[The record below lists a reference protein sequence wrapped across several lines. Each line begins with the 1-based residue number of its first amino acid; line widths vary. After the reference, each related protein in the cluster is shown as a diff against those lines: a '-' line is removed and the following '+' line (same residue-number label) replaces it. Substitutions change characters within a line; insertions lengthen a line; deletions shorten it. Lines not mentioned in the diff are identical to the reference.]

1 MITSN
6 TLADEKASLF
16 FTLLERSTS
25 ESVVCTLLAAFPD
38 LLVRHPN
45 TMEPWTKHVLTKLHD
60 SNEIIKKNALNMVT
74 ELIVKGLIKPR
85 GRLADIALL
94 ILDESDEIQSLSRSF
109 FIQFGSE
116 GNQLL
121 NQLPDILA
129 NLHKDE
135 LVESDFRQ
143 ISEFLF
149 EQFTSKEKQ
158 MELMVQSL
166 CARFK
171 EDDPQI
177 WSQVALTIS
186 VMTPSEK
193 ALKKL
198 IEVAHFYKDKL
209 ENLEIR
215 DYLLAM
221 PTKARENTKLY
232 NKAKEAIE
240 ELELIIRGEKGIESP
255 KKSTQKSSQRKLQSQ
270 NIKGR
275 FCTLYTDI
283 MTRML

>member
-1 MITSN
+1 
-6 TLADEKASLF
+6 
-16 FTLLERSTS
+16 
-25 ESVVCTLLAAFPD
+25 
-38 LLVRHPN
+38 
-45 TMEPWTKHVLTKLHD
+45 
-60 SNEIIKKNALNMVT
+60 MVT

-171 EDDPQI
+171 EKGQ
-177 WSQVALTIS
+177 
-186 VMTPSEK
+186 
-193 ALKKL
+193 KL
-198 IEVAHFYKDKL
+198 LDHTFRSFEASFYPV
-209 ENLEIR
+209 IR
-215 DYLLAM
+215 
-221 PTKARENTKLY
+221 
-232 NKAKEAIE
+232 
-240 ELELIIRGEKGIESP
+240 
-255 KKSTQKSSQRKLQSQ
+255 
-270 NIKGR
+270 
-275 FCTLYTDI
+275 
-283 MTRML
+283 RMILRSGLRSR